1 MEQATSRR
9 GMVVSL
15 AEAERGHETAGKP
28 YHQFLTVPEMS
39 AGIYVLPAGGEDL
52 QSPHEEDEIYYV
64 LSGRAVVSIDGEDT
78 EVGPGATIFVAR
90 HVDHRF
96 HSITEE
102 LRLLVLF
109 APAHAS

>member
-9 GMVVSL
+9 GMVVSRSD
-15 AEAERGHETAGKP
+15 AERRHEAAGSP

-39 AGIYVLPAGGEDL
+39 AGLYVLPAGGEDL
-52 QSPHEEDEIYYV
+52 QTPHEEDEIYYV
-64 LSGRAVVSIDGEDT
+64 LSGSATISIDGEDT

-102 LRLLVLF
+102 LRLLVIF
-109 APAHAS
+109 APAHGS